1 MERRINAVTYV
12 VKRSPNGKSFT
23 VHVDKLKPFTGTVS
37 PIWMKYLEVKIDDS
51 GSVSSQVA
59 GPVTVDVYDSSAK
72 PSTVS
77 NQLAGPVSANHLV
90 GPVAANMGNQSTETV
105 ASEAGVANTLSG
117 QLGAAGPLDQPP
129 GLLSEE
135 EAANR
140 TRRPLLTYTWK
151 RQSWCPPQRQL
162 LQSMYFPWE

>member
-90 GPVAANMGNQSTETV
+90 DSVAVNVRNRSTGTV
-105 ASEAGVANTLSG
+105 AGEAGVANTLNS
-117 QLGAAGPLDQPP
+117 QLGAADPFDQSP
-129 GLLSEE
+129 GWLSEE
-135 EAANR
+135 WTANR
-140 TRRPLLTYTWK
+140 TRRSL
-151 RQSWCPPQRQL
+151 
-162 LQSMYFPWE
+162 F